1 MRLKEMYETA
11 FRVGMAADPRGS
23 EGVARVLARAQK
35 DFDKLAEDERWEFDT
50 ECLVNPYSDTRIL
63 YGDPETEVSTIL
75 VGIDL
80 EVGEVLLADRL
91 REKGR
96 PVDLMLAHHPEG
108 RALAR
113 LEEVM
118 GLQADVWRTFGVS
131 IAYGDAVM
139 SDRMAEVT
147 RLLRPRNNEQTV
159 GAAKLLD
166 MPYMCCHTPADNNVN
181 AFVQARCDELGVDSR
196 IDELLDMLKG
206 IPEYRQAVLE
216 GTGPMI
222 FEGNERRRTGRIM
235 VDMTGGTS
243 GPVDSIAKLAAAGV
257 GTIVGMHMGEEHRKR
272 AKEEKIS
279 VVIAGHVSSDSLGM
293 NLIIDHYERRGVDV
307 IACSGFTR
315 VSRA

>member
-1 MRLKEMYETA
+1 MRLEDMYEA
-11 FRVGMAADPRGS
+11 AYRAGMAADPRGA
-23 EGVARVLARAQK
+23 EGVARVLGRAQK
-35 DFDKLAEDERWEFDT
+35 DFDKLPEDERWEFDP

-63 YGDPETEVSTIL
+63 HGDPETEVSSIL

-91 REKGR
+91 RQKGR

-118 GLQADVWRTFGVS
+118 ALQADVWRTFGVS
-131 IAYGDAVM
+131 IAYGDAIM

-159 GAAKLLD
+159 AAARLLD
-166 MPYMCCHTPADNNVN
+166 IPYMCCHTPADNNVN
-181 AFVQARCDELGVDSR
+181 AFVQARCEELGADSR
-196 IDELLDMLKG
+196 VDELLDMLKG

-222 FEGNERRRTGRIM
+222 FEGNGKRRTGKIM

-243 GPVDSIAKLAAAGV
+243 GPIDSISKLAAAGV
-257 GTIVGMHMGEEHRKR
+257 GTIVGMHMGEDHRKR
-272 AKEEKIS
+272 AKEEKIN

-293 NLIIDHYERRGVDV
+293 NLIIDQYEREGVEV